1 MPLTKYPTVST
12 GEHQHRDI
20 RQHGSLLSL
29 FCHSFVTEA
38 TISRGIHVSVG
49 GGHGGDE
56 WAREIKLM
64 IVEMICIF
72 VKLSMIVECRMNN
85 RCQLL

>member
-1 MPLTKYPTVST
+1 M
-12 GEHQHRDI
+12 
-20 RQHGSLLSL
+20 
-29 FCHSFVTEA
+29 
-38 TISRGIHVSVG
+38 SVG

-72 VKLSMIVECRMNN
+72 VKLSMIVEGRTNN
-85 RCQLL
+85 QCQLL